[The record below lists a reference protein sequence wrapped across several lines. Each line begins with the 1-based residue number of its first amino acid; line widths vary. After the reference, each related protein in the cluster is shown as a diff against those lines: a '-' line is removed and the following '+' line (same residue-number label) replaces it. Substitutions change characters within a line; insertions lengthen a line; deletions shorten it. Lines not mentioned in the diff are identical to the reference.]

1 MGWTFKAHGALAYAL
16 GITLLALTALALLPT
31 TTPPIRPTG
40 PGWPTMAI
48 LALVIPT
55 VLSALVRAY
64 FVRADHRTAWLAFRC
79 LPEKVQLALAAAFL
93 VGIALLA
100 LNLTTGAGND
110 NPHWLAVPALL
121 YITSAYAILA
131 TGEMKRADR
140 EIGEA

>member
-40 PGWPTMAI
+40 PGWPTMAM
-48 LALVIPT
+48 LALLIPT
-55 VLSALVRAY
+55 VLSTLFRAFLVRADA
-64 FVRADHRTAWLAFRC
+64 RSGWLAFRC
-79 LPEKVQLALAAAFL
+79 LPEKVQLAVAAAFL
-93 VGIALLA
+93 VGVALLV

-121 YITSAYAILA
+121 YIASAYSILA
-131 TGEMKRADR
+131 TGEMNRADR